1 MNMVRHNV
9 FGLGEVIRREEING
23 FTYLW
28 VRYENGN
35 EVKLGIPYSF
45 ESGAVEALGSLK
57 DEVDQAIARKKSTYT
72 TTAPA
77 AASKT
82 SGVPTKKASAK
93 TVPSGP
99 IPSAFENYLIDA
111 GYAVET
117 DSGNPSTVY
126 SYLNAVE
133 SIRVDEGISWDTLKT
148 NISSIV
154 PQYDVGGTKELVGA
168 KSNKTYI
175 NALKRFAEFVG
186 KP

>member
-9 FGLGEVIRREEING
+9 FGLGEVIHREEANG
-23 FTYLW
+23 FTYIW
-28 VRYENGN
+28 VRYENGR
-35 EVKLGIPYSF
+35 EVKLGIPFSF

-57 DEVDQAIARKKSTYT
+57 DEVEQAITERLARLAT
-72 TTAPA
+72 TSAAAPSAPA
-77 AASKT
+77 KRTA
-82 SGVPTKKASAK
+82 AK
-93 TVPSGP
+93 TMPTGP
-99 IPSAFENYLIDA
+99 IPSAFEQYLIDQR
-111 GYAVET
+111 YSVET

-154 PQYDVGGTKELVGA
+154 PQYDAGGAKALIGA

>member
-28 VRYENGN
+28 VRYENGR
-35 EVKLGIPYSF
+35 EVKLGIPFSF
-45 ESGAVEALGSLK
+45 ENGAVESLGSLK
-57 DEVDQAIARKKSTYT
+57 DEVDQAIAERQARLAAAT
-72 TTAPA
+72 PA
-77 AASKT
+77 AAPSAPAKR
-82 SGVPTKKASAK
+82 AAAK
-93 TVPSGP
+93 TMLTGP
-99 IPSAFENYLIDA
+99 IPSAFEQYLIDQ
-111 GYAVET
+111 GYAIET

-133 SIRVDEGISWDTLKT
+133 SIRVDEGISWYTLKT
-148 NISSIV
+148 NVSSIV
-154 PQYDVGGTKELVGA
+154 PQYDVGGVKELIGA

-175 NALKRFAEFVG
+175 NALKRFAEFLG